1 MRSSSQYLA
10 GALLMM
16 FKTISSVTG
25 SKFSKGFQR
34 KRYQGKHLDLV
45 EKSCF

>member
-1 MRSSSQYLA
+1 MGSSSQYLA
-10 GALLMM
+10 GALLIM

-34 KRYQGKHLDLV
+34 KRYQGKQLDLV
-45 EKSCF
+45 EEICF

>member
-1 MRSSSQYLA
+1 MGSSSQYLA

-34 KRYQGKHLDLV
+34 KRYQGKQLDLV
-45 EKSCF
+45 EEICF